1 MTNSMIVLIEMR
13 NASVKARLT
22 RSARAIVKTL
32 LIAIATVTF
41 YFSCDL
47 ALPQSAAAY
56 PFWAQQTYPE
66 TPREPTGRIV
76 CANCHLAAK
85 PTEVEVP
92 QSVLPD
98 TVFKAVVK
106 IPYDTSV
113 QQVGADG
120 SKVGL
125 NVGAVLM
132 LPEGFK
138 IAPPERISEE
148 LQEEI
153 GDTYFQPYS
162 EDKENIV
169 IVGPLPGE
177 QYQEIVFPVLSPNP
191 ATDKNIHFGKY
202 SVHVGGNRGRGQV
215 YPTGEKSNNNLYNA
229 SATGTITKIAKE
241 EDEDGNVKYLVNIQP
256 ESGDVVVDTVPA
268 GPELIVSEG
277 QAVKAGDA
285 LTNNPNV
292 GGFGQRDAEI
302 VLQDAGRVK
311 GLIAFIALVMLAQVM
326 LVLKK
331 KQVERVQAAEMNF

>member
-1 MTNSMIVLIEMR
+1 MR
-13 NASVKARLT
+13 NPCTTASLT
-22 RSARAIVKTL
+22 RIFTAITRTL
-32 LIAIATVTF
+32 LVAIATVTF
-41 YFSCDL
+41 FFTSDL

-56 PFWAQQTYPE
+56 PFWAQETYPE

-76 CANCHLAAK
+76 CANCHLAEK
-85 PTEVEVP
+85 VTEVEVP

-106 IPYDTSV
+106 IPYDTSLE
-113 QQVGADG
+113 QVDSDG
-120 SKVGL
+120 DKAGL

-138 IAPPERISEE
+138 IAPEERIPEEMMEEMGDFDLEDFESYTEDSENV
-148 LQEEI
+148 I
-153 GDTYFQPYS
+153 
-162 EDKENIV
+162 

-177 QYQEIVFPVLSPNP
+177 EYQEIVFPVLSPNP

-215 YPTGEKSNNNLYNA
+215 YPTGEKSNNNIFNA
-229 SATGTITKIAKE
+229 PAAGTITQIVQG
-241 EDEDGNVKYLVNIQP
+241 EDEDENVIYTVSIQT
-256 ESGDVVVDTVPA
+256 ESGEIVTEDVPA

-277 QAVKAGDA
+277 QAVAAGEA

-292 GGFGQRDAEI
+292 GGFGQKDTEI
-302 VLQDAGRVK
+302 VLQSSGRVT
-311 GLIAFIALVMLAQVM
+311 GLVAFVCLTMLAQIM

-331 KQVERVQAAEMNF
+331 KQVEKVQAAEMNF

>member
-1 MTNSMIVLIEMR
+1 MR
-13 NASVKARLT
+13 NACSIASLT
-22 RSARAIVKTL
+22 RSAKAIVKTL

-41 YFSCDL
+41 FFTSDL
-47 ALPQSAAAY
+47 ILPQSAAAY

-85 PTEVEVP
+85 PAEVEVP
-92 QSVLPD
+92 QAVLPD

-106 IPYDTSV
+106 IPYDTNV

-120 SKVGL
+120 SLVGL

-132 LPEGFK
+132 LPDGFK
-138 IAPPERISEE
+138 IAPEDRISEE
-148 LQEEI
+148 LKEEV
-153 GDTYFQPYS
+153 GDTYFQNYS
-162 EDKENIV
+162 EDKENVV

-202 SVHVGGNRGRGQV
+202 AVHLGANRGRGQV
-215 YPTGEKSNNNLYNA
+215 YPTGEKSNNSVYSA
-229 SATGTITKIAKE
+229 SAAGTISKIAKD
-241 EDEDGNVKYLVNIQP
+241 EDADGNVKYTVNIKT
-256 ESGDVVVDTVPA
+256 ESGEVVADTIPL

-277 QAVKAGDA
+277 QAVNAGDA

-292 GGFGQRDAEI
+292 GGFGQQDAEI
-302 VLQDAGRVK
+302 VLQDASRV
-311 GLIAFIALVMLAQVM
+311 GWMVAFVALVMLAQVM

-331 KQVERVQAAEMNF
+331 KQVEKVQAAEMNF

>member
-1 MTNSMIVLIEMR
+1 MR
-13 NASVKARLT
+13 NAFIIASLT
-22 RSARAIVKTL
+22 RSAKAIVKTL

-41 YFSCDL
+41 YFTSDL

-66 TPREPTGRIV
+66 SPREPTGRIV

-138 IAPPERISEE
+138 IAPEDRLSEE
-148 LQEEI
+148 LKEEV
-153 GDTYFQPYS
+153 GETYFQPYS
-162 EDKENIV
+162 EDKENVV

-215 YPTGEKSNNNLYNA
+215 DPTGQKSNNNVYNA
-229 SATGTITKIAKE
+229 SVTGTVTKIAKE

-256 ESGDVVVDTVPA
+256 ESGDVVVETVPA

-277 QAVKAGDA
+277 QAVKSGDA

-292 GGFGQRDAEI
+292 GGFGQKDTEI

-311 GLIAFIALVMLAQVM
+311 GLIAFIALVMMAQVM